1 MDNTTA
7 HWASEYDQ
15 NVRQAIPFYDTIHQ
29 ETIDLVRT
37 VKPHAAIWLDTGCG
51 TGHLAEQ
58 ALPLFPDT
66 QFILADPADPML
78 QQARQ
83 RLQRIGSARVRFLQP
98 VGSEGLASQMM
109 GLKCQVVTGIQ
120 CHHYL
125 HRPQR
130 EQAVRACFDVLEEE
144 GLLVVSEHITM
155 FTNRGVEIGLE
166 RWGRWQQNSGRS
178 LSAVTEHLKRFNTE
192 YFPITVEEH
201 MALLKGVGFRTVELF
216 WFSQMQAVFYGIK

>member
-1 MDNTTA
+1 LDNATS

-29 ETIDLVRT
+29 ETIGLVRT

-51 TGHLAEQ
+51 TGHLADQ

-83 RLQRIGSARVRFLQP
+83 RLQRIGSARVRFLPP

-130 EQAVRACFDVLEEE
+130 EQAVRACFDVLEEG

-178 LSAVTEHLKRFNTE
+178 PSAVAEHLKRFNTE
-192 YFPITVEEH
+192 YFPITVDEH
-201 MALLKGVGFRTVELF
+201 LALLKGVGFRTVELF

>member
-1 MDNTTA
+1 MDNA
-7 HWASEYDQ
+7 SSHWASEYDQ
-15 NVRQAIPFYDTIHQ
+15 NVRLVIPFYDTIHR
-29 ETIDLVRT
+29 ETIDLVRI
-37 VKPHAAIWLDTGCG
+37 VKPHAAVWLDTGCG
-51 TGHLAEQ
+51 TGHLADQ

-66 QFILADPADPML
+66 QFILADPSDPML

-83 RLQRIGSARVRFLQP
+83 RLQRIGSAQVRFLQP

-125 HRPQR
+125 HQPQR
-130 EQAVRACFDVLEEE
+130 ERAVRACFDVLEDG

-155 FTNRGVEIGLE
+155 LTNRGVEIGLE
-166 RWGRWQQNSGRS
+166 RWGHWQQNSGRS
-178 LSAVTEHLKRFNTE
+178 LSAVAEHLKRFNTE
-192 YFPITVEEH
+192 YFPITVDEH
-201 MALLKGVGFRTVELF
+201 IALLKGVGFRTVELF